1 VKGGERSFAAICTN
15 DHSAGQSK
23 LSLQVHQCQLRGGRS
38 KTVVFERL
46 VNVGFEPSLLYFR
59 NAANVFSRQSQN
71 YSIAMGLLN
80 ELCGD
85 VKQGP
90 LPACQSERFE
100 LSHLNIFSDFTYDEH

>member
-1 VKGGERSFAAICTN
+1 
-15 DHSAGQSK
+15 
-23 LSLQVHQCQLRGGRS
+23 
-38 KTVVFERL
+38 
-46 VNVGFEPSLLYFR
+46 
-59 NAANVFSRQSQN
+59 
-71 YSIAMGLLN
+71 MGLLN